1 MFWISL
7 RAEQSAPL
15 YPTCDTL
22 IVARNV
28 NLNTGIFHLNF
39 LTVDKNISYNII
51 IKIIQKSII
60 IHFTQVLYLF
70 IFFLIYKLC
79 RSILYLINTI

>member
-1 MFWISL
+1 MIPRTFQPPAEPPGPASLGTSTTNENFHFEKKKFQISL

-28 NLNTGIFHLNF
+28 NLNTGIFHLIF
-39 LTVDKNISYNII
+39 LTVDKNIS
-51 IKIIQKSII
+51 
-60 IHFTQVLYLF
+60 
-70 IFFLIYKLC
+70 
-79 RSILYLINTI
+79 